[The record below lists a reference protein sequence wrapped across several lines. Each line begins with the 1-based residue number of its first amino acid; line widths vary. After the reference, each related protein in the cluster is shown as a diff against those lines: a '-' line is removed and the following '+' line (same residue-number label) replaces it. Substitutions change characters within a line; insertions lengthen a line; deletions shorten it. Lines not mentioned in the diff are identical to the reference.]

1 MPAYVLARIREL
13 LSAAGVEYREAHH
26 EPTRTS
32 EEAARARGEQLRN
45 GGKALLLKVD
55 KTFHLFVLSAART
68 LDSAAIKRHFGVKR
82 SRFATGEEL
91 QEMTGLPRGAVP
103 PFGQPILPFELFVD
117 ESILQNDIIAFNAGS
132 LTTSIMI
139 AVEDYL
145 RVAKPQVFRFSR

>member
-1 MPAYVLARIREL
+1 MPADVLARIRGL
-13 LSAAGVEYREAHH
+13 LSAAGVEYRQAHH

-32 EEAARARGEQLRN
+32 EEAARARGEALRN

-68 LDSAAIKRHFGVKR
+68 LDSAAVKRHFGVKR

-91 QEMTGLPRGAVP
+91 QEMTGLPQGAIP

-117 ESILQNDIIAFNAGS
+117 ESILENDIIAFNAGS
-132 LTTSIMI
+132 LTTSMMM